1 MGTFSGSVFTD
12 DPHPRQLSKRGWTL
26 LGVTGV
32 VVVVIYWLVV
42 SFYSSEG
49 GSSFESASGTKTAGI
64 DINFEPIGISP
75 DTGNANFRLI
85 MSSNDESISDQD
97 GRAVNNIRVTVSG
110 PDGSQEIRIPQ
121 GNAFG
126 RDEVVLGIEG
136 ELAQY
141 PLDSYTGLYFVNA
154 DVYDRLTG
162 GVNESKESIPIEITS
177 IGAINGWNS
186 SLSVATTGS
195 SGLVLS
201 AEFDRAF
208 STKLF
213 AFVLL
218 ALAAIVSL
226 LALLISILVLS
237 NRRKVEAALLAW
249 TGSLLFALPILRTY
263 LPGAPP
269 IGAAIDIYIFL
280 WTIVMAFI
288 SVFFVA
294 VSWVG
299 QRGAEL
305 EAVHDVSE
313 VSTNAT

>member
-1 MGTFSGSVFTD
+1 MGTFSGPVFTD

-237 NRRKVEAALLAW
+237 TVEKLRQRSWPGPAACC
-249 TGSLLFALPILRTY
+249 LPSQSCVPTCLVRHQ
-263 LPGAPP
+263 LVRQL
-269 IGAAIDIYIFL
+269 IF
-280 WTIVMAFI
+280 IF
-288 SVFFVA
+288 SY
-294 VSWVG
+294 G
-299 QRGAEL
+299 Q
-305 EAVHDVSE
+305 S
-313 VSTNAT
+313 